1 LIERTIM
8 IQNKLGL
15 HARAASKFVEIAKEY
30 AATISV
36 TSPFSKANGKSIMNV
51 MMLQASCNSEIT
63 LEIDGADEESAMT
76 ALTELIDNKF
86 GEAE

>member
-1 LIERTIM
+1 M